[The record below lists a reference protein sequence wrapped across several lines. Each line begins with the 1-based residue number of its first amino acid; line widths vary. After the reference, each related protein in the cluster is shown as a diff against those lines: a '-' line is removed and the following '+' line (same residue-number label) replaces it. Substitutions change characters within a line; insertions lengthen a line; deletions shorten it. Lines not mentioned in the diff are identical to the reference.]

1 MFTVGH
7 STQTVDDFIALLEGN
22 GVALVVDVRRFP
34 ASRRHPQ
41 FAREALAASLAGA
54 GIAYEWLPE
63 LGGRRA
69 PRPDSPNTGWRNEG
83 FRGYADYMETEA
95 FQLGIA
101 RLVDLARARP
111 TAYMC
116 AEHAWQQ
123 CHRGLISDYL
133 KVAGWE
139 VVHILA
145 RGKTEPHPFT
155 EPARVVDGALTY
167 AAQPA
172 QGDSICRPDSTS
184 SLEHVQQL
192 SPHSSLRV
200 LCEPLR
206 LRASA
211 VSLD

>member
-1 MFTVGH
+1 MAAADRTSNPHGATAEPPAVVFTVGH
-7 STQTVDDFIALLEGN
+7 STQTVDEFIAPLKGN
-22 GVALVVDVRRFP
+22 GVALVVDVRRYP

-41 FAREALAASLAGA
+41 FAREALTASLAAA

-69 PRPDSPNTGWRNEG
+69 PRPDSPNTGWRNQG

-101 RLVDLARARP
+101 HLVELARERP

-167 AAQPA
+167 AAQPP
-172 QGDSICRPDSTS
+172 QG
-184 SLEHVQQL
+184 
-192 SPHSSLRV
+192 
-200 LCEPLR
+200 
-206 LRASA
+206 A
-211 VSLD
+211 LDLPTG

>member
-1 MFTVGH
+1 VVFTVGH
-7 STQTVDDFIALLEGN
+7 STQTVDDLIVSLQAN

-69 PRPDSPNTGWRNEG
+69 PRTDSRNTGWRNEG

-95 FQLGIA
+95 FQSGIA
-101 RLVDLARARP
+101 RLVELARARP
-111 TAYMC
+111 AACMC
-116 AEHAWQQ
+116 AEQAWQQ

-145 RGKTEPHPFT
+145 RGKTAPHPFT
-155 EPARVVDGALTY
+155 EPARVIDGALTY
-167 AAQPA
+167 AAQAA
-172 QGDSICRPDSTS
+172 QG
-184 SLEHVQQL
+184 
-192 SPHSSLRV
+192 
-200 LCEPLR
+200 R
-206 LRASA
+206 LD
-211 VSLD
+211 LPPG

>member
-1 MFTVGH
+1 MVFTVGH
-7 STQTVDDFIALLEGN
+7 STQTVDDLVGLLDGN
-22 GVALVVDVRRFP
+22 GVELVVDVRRFP

-69 PRPDSPNTGWRNEG
+69 PRTDSPNTGWRNDS
-83 FRGYADYMETEA
+83 FRGYADYMDTQA

-101 RLVDLARARP
+101 RLVDLARAKP

-155 EPARVVDGALTY
+155 TPARVIDGALTY
-167 AAQPA
+167 AAPSIP
-172 QGDSICRPDSTS
+172 QG
-184 SLEHVQQL
+184 E
-192 SPHSSLRV
+192 
-200 LCEPLR
+200 
-206 LRASA
+206 
-211 VSLD
+211 LDLPPP